1 MEYKSAFISIR
12 PCTAAS
18 WELHPGLRTIKITIK
33 NKPGQ
38 TIQAKPV
45 RVTPGWAKPGWAKPG
60 WARSAWARLD
70 WARPCNG
77 RLCSQH
83 WGNVQVAVV
92 LVEVAFQ

>member
-1 MEYKSAFISIR
+1 MVVGVKHMEYKSAFISIR

-60 WARSAWARLD
+60 RAKPGWT
-70 WARPCNG
+70 RPG
-77 RLCSQH
+77 QTEP
-83 WGNVQVAVV
+83 G
-92 LVEVAFQ
+92 